1 MIDRT
6 VNLIR
11 QNARPISE
19 TAANDDALMD
29 FIGDANIVLM
39 GEASHG
45 THDFYYERAQI
56 SRRLVAEKGFSA
68 IAVEADWPDAYRIN
82 RFVRGMGE
90 DLTPREAVGD
100 FRRFPTWM
108 WRNTDV
114 LHFIDGLRQFN
125 DNLPENSRKV
135 GFYGLDLYSLYT
147 SIAAVL
153 QYLDRVDPEAAQRAR
168 ERYNCFGEFG
178 EEPQEYGFATA
189 FGLTQ
194 SCEDE
199 VVNQLLELQRQAA
212 DYALRDGSIPE
223 DEFFYAEWNAQVI
236 KDAEEYYRA
245 MFRGQVSSWNLRDRH
260 MGETLDRLIE
270 RGSREGEPM
279 KVIVWAHNSHLG
291 DARATQMGDRGEL
304 NLGQLA
310 RERYGDEVRSVGFT
324 THTGTVAAASD
335 WDSPVQL
342 KRVRPSMRN
351 SYENLFHR
359 TEMERFWLSLQ
370 EEEIA
375 RSLESPRLERAI
387 GVIYRPETERASHY
401 FHASLPRQF
410 DAVIHVDNSR
420 AVEPLDRIQPES
432 EDLPETYPHAI

>member
-6 VNLIR
+6 INLIR

-90 DLTPREAVGD
+90 DLTPRESVGD

-114 LHFIDGLRQFN
+114 LNFIDGLRQYN

-168 ERYNCFGEFG
+168 DRYNCFGQFG

-189 FGLTQ
+189 FGLTK
-194 SCEDE
+194 SCENE

-212 DYALRDGSIPE
+212 DYAQRDGSIPE

-270 RGSREGEPM
+270 HGAREGEPM

-310 RERYGDEVRSVGFT
+310 RERYGNEVVSVGFT

-335 WDSPVQL
+335 WDAPVQL
-342 KRVRPSMRN
+342 KRVRPSMGN

-359 TEMERFWLSLQ
+359 TQMERFWLSLR

-401 FHASLPRQF
+401 FYASLSRQF
-410 DAVIHVDNSR
+410 DAIIHVDNSR
-420 AVEPLDRIQPES
+420 AVEPLDRIQPEP